1 MTGIRIIQFGVL
13 AATAVA
19 IAAARLPKSASAAR
33 ACDAS
38 SPHAKAFL
46 AAANTTFP
54 RLDSLRRLRLGWR
67 TAPKSVTLVS
77 SPATCDAVVAA
88 HNRFVNGRYAAY
100 RVTTPVI
107 AKADGSYLVDVP
119 PGGPS
124 EELIFIY
131 DSAYQ
136 FRAIY

>member
-1 MTGIRIIQFGVL
+1 MTSIRIVQVGLI
-13 AATAVA
+13 AAAAVT
-19 IAAARLPKSASAAR
+19 IAAARLPKSASTVR

-46 AAANTTFP
+46 ATANSTFP
-54 RLDSLRRLRLGWR
+54 RLDSLRRLRLGWNA
-67 TAPKSVTLVS
+67 APKSVTLVS
-77 SPATCDAVVAA
+77 SSATCDAVVAA
-88 HNRFVNGRYAAY
+88 HNRFVNGKYAAY

-107 AKADGSYLVDVP
+107 ARADGSYLVDVP

-131 DSAYQ
+131 DSAFQ